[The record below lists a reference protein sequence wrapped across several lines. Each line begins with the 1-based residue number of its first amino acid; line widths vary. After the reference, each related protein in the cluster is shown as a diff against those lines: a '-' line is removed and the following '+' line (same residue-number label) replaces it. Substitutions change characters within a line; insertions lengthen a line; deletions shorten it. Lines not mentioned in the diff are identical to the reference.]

1 MPFRKSKRNRN
12 ELITVK
18 DRQPFFYIEHACVE
32 VDGDCLI
39 FHQLNPDTRTPE
51 IIPFPIATY
60 QAIFFGPGISI
71 THRALALIARS
82 GTLAIFTGQ
91 DLSVYYGCAAV
102 STRSSSNLQ
111 KQIAF
116 FADPEKKIEIA
127 RRMYQYRFPKTK
139 ITYKGLQAYLGMEGS
154 RMTGAYKKEAART
167 GVTWTRREYNTEDM
181 DDSTPIN
188 YALSIANHALYGVC
202 AAAEVALGYSTA
214 IGFIHKGHMNSFTY
228 DVADLYKAETT
239 IPAAFEAVRDGKK
252 QEDYDVLRKRV
263 HAYCHKYF
271 HQARILK
278 RIPKDLADLFQQS
291 EETQEEENMATQIDV
306 GDGVFHPD
314 ATNYGGG
321 RKS

>member
-1 MPFRKSKRNRN
+1 MPFRKTKRNRN

-18 DRQPFFYIEHACVE
+18 DRNPFFYLERARVE

-91 DLSVYYGCAAV
+91 NLSVYYGCAAV

-116 FADPEKKIEIA
+116 FADPEKRMEIV
-127 RRMYQYRFPKTK
+127 RRMYQYRFPATE

-154 RMTGAYKKEAART
+154 RMTAAYKKEAART
-167 GVTWTRREYNTEDM
+167 GITWTRRAYNDEDM

-188 YALSIANHALYGVC
+188 YALSIANHALYGIC

-228 DVADLYKAETT
+228 DVADLYKTETT
-239 IPAAFEAVRDGKK
+239 IPAAFEAVRDGK
-252 QEDYDVLRKRV
+252 EHESYDVLRKRV

-271 HQARILK
+271 HQARVLK

-291 EETQEEENMATQIDV
+291 EESQEVENMATQIDV
-306 GDGVFHPD
+306 GDGIFHPD
-314 ATNYGGG
+314 ATNYG
-321 RKS
+321 RKKL

>member
-18 DRQPFFYIEHACVE
+18 DRQPFFYIEHARVE

-82 GTLAIFTGQ
+82 STLAIFTGQ

-181 DDSTPIN
+181 DDSTPI
-188 YALSIANHALYGVC
+188 
-202 AAAEVALGYSTA
+202 
-214 IGFIHKGHMNSFTY
+214 
-228 DVADLYKAETT
+228 YKAETT